1 MKKIAFFV
9 QWMLCAGVEN
19 ALITL
24 SDRLVK
30 SGNDVTIYVIQEKG
44 EFLNKIPEG
53 VNLKAIPME
62 ERVRKTIPVG
72 GTTVTVRE
80 CIREKQYLRALNFLV
95 KHKLSETEFAELNIN
110 LEDIPN
116 LNEQYDIVVNFHMHS
131 PFLVWYLSERVNAK
145 IKYTWIHNDF
155 ETTGYNISK
164 LKQYLMCVN
173 HFFAVSNQLSK
184 EFINIFP
191 EFKEKTTVA
200 FNIVPREEIEK
211 KADEYY
217 PEEYKDNKELK
228 LLTVGRLEEQKGYDI
243 AIETCARLKRDG
255 LKCKWYVLGEGT
267 QRKTL
272 EEKIQKENIQD
283 IFKLLGVRM
292 NPYPYFKNCDI
303 YVQTSKHE
311 GYVTTVTEAKILN
324 KPIMTTDVSGAKE
337 QLNNGVNG
345 SIAEINAESVYTKLK
360 ELMESKEL
368 RQKYMTELENEEK
381 ESKVEWLTFFE

>member
-1 MKKIAFFV
+1 MKKIAFFA

-24 SDRLVK
+24 SKQLVK

-44 EFLNKIPEG
+44 EFIKKIPEG
-53 VNLKAIPME
+53 VKLKSIPME
-62 ERVRKTIPVG
+62 ESVRKTIPVG

-80 CIREKQYLRALNFLV
+80 CISEKSYINAIKFLI
-95 KHKLSETEFAELNIN
+95 KHKLSKTEFAELNIN
-110 LEDIPN
+110 LESIPN
-116 LNEQYDIVVNFHMHS
+116 LNEQYDIAVNFHMHS
-131 PFLVWYLSERVNAK
+131 PFLVWYLSERVNSR

-173 HFFAVSNQLSK
+173 HFFAVSEQLSK
-184 EFINIFP
+184 EFINVFP

-200 FNIVPREEIEK
+200 FNIIPSEEIK
-211 KADEYY
+211 MKADEYY

-243 AIETCARLKRDG
+243 AIEVCTKLKRDG
-255 LKCKWYVLGEGT
+255 FKFKWYVLGEGT
-267 QRKTL
+267 QRKSL

-283 IFKLLGVRM
+283 TFKLLGVRM

-311 GYVTTVTEAKILN
+311 GYVTTVTEAKTLN

-337 QLNNGVNG
+337 QLNNGING
-345 SIAEINAESVYTKLK
+345 SIAEINVESVYTKLK
-360 ELMESKEL
+360 ELMESREL
-368 RQKYMTELENEEK
+368 RQKYVLELENDEE
-381 ESKVEWLTFFE
+381 ESKVEWLSFFE

>member
-24 SDRLVK
+24 SDKLVK
-30 SGNDVTIYVIQEKG
+30 SGNDVTIYVIKEKG
-44 EFLNKIPEG
+44 EFLKKIPEG
-53 VNLKAIPME
+53 VKLKAIPME
-62 ERVRKTIPVG
+62 ESVRKTIPVG

-80 CIREKQYLRALNFLV
+80 CIHEKQYLRALNFLV
-95 KHKLSETEFAELNIN
+95 KHKLSKTEFAELNIN
-110 LEDIPN
+110 LENIPN
-116 LNEQYDIVVNFHMHS
+116 LNEQYDIAVNFHMHS
-131 PFLVWYLSERVNAK
+131 PFLVWYFSKRVNTP

-155 ETTGYNISK
+155 ETTGYNIAK
-164 LKQYLMCVN
+164 LKQYLDCVD
-173 HFFAVSNQLSK
+173 HFFAVSDQLTK
-184 EFINIFP
+184 EFINIFS
-191 EFKEKTTVA
+191 EFKDKTTTA
-200 FNIVPREEIEK
+200 FNIIPSFEIKEK
-211 KADEYY
+211 ANEYY
-217 PEEYKDNKELK
+217 PKEYKDNRELK

-243 AIETCARLKRDG
+243 AIKVCTRLIKDG
-255 LKCKWYVLGEGT
+255 LKFKWYVLGEGT

-283 IFKLLGVRM
+283 TFKLLGVRM

-337 QLNNGVNG
+337 QLQDGTNG
-345 SIAEINAESVYTKLK
+345 SIAEINVESVYTKLK
-360 ELMESKEL
+360 ELMKSKEL
-368 RQKYMTELENEEK
+368 RQKYITELESNKE
-381 ESKVEWLTFFE
+381 ESKVEWLSFFE

>member
-1 MKKIAFFV
+1 MKKIAFFL
-9 QWMLCAGVEN
+9 QWMGLGGVEN
-19 ALITL
+19 VLINLVDT
-24 SDRLVK
+24 LVK
-30 SGNDVTIYVIQEKG
+30 MDNDVTIYVIEEKG
-44 EFLNKIPEG
+44 ELLKRIPKG
-53 VNLKAIPME
+53 VCLKPIPMKE
-62 ERVRKTIPVG
+62 SIRKTIPVG
-72 GTTVTVRE
+72 GTKVT
-80 CIREKQYLRALNFLV
+80 IRKCLNEKKYINALRFLI
-95 KHKLSETEFAELNIN
+95 KHKLSKTEFAELNLN
-110 LEDIPN
+110 LEAIPN
-116 LNEQYDIVVNFHMHS
+116 LNEQYDIAVNFHMHS
-131 PFLVWYLSERVNAK
+131 PFLVWYLSERVNSR

-155 ETTGYNISK
+155 ETTGYNISE

-173 HFFAVSNQLSK
+173 HFFAVSEQLSK

-200 FNIVPREEIEK
+200 LNIVPRGEIKK

-243 AIETCARLKRDG
+243 AIEVCAKLKRDG
-255 LKCKWYVLGEGT
+255 FKFKWYVLGEGT
-267 QRKTL
+267 QRKSL

-283 IFKLLGVRM
+283 TFKLLGVRM

-337 QLNNGVNG
+337 QLNNGING
-345 SIAEINAESVYTKLK
+345 SIAEINVESVYTKLK
-360 ELMESKEL
+360 ELMESREL
-368 RQKYMTELENEEK
+368 RQKYVLELGNDEE
-381 ESKVEWLTFFE
+381 ESKVEWLSFFK